1 MKSVAAIAEPLMRG
15 GLNML
20 NGGPAVGLIGNQRDD
35 DRPDAD
41 GRRRR
46 AGCLPGSSARPGLP
60 AIRNFGLTLSLISLT
75 ACGTTRRFVEQP
87 HLTLDQSQVDVR
99 QAVTELY
106 GQETPYTVKLCEA
119 DPSSK
124 ECKSGSNGLT
134 ATGVGGL
141 LLPLTLHVKGITVSR
156 QSQSVEGL
164 AFDASLDATVDA
176 ISPWCGTVRGKIVS
190 RANSTATLELRDF
203 YCNWAV
209 VGNVIVNA
217 DLSID
222 SINLKDRVFTGFY
235 KVTFHGT
242 GNAGGSGYY
251 KAVITRRE
259 A

>member
-1 MKSVAAIAEPLMRG
+1 
-15 GLNML
+15 ML
-20 NGGPAVGLIGNQRDD
+20 NGREAVSLVGCERRDSHLGT
-35 DRPDAD
+35 D
-41 GRRRR
+41 GRRRSVGHGLK
-46 AGCLPGSSARPGLP
+46 ALPEMYLP
-60 AIRNFGLTLSLISLT
+60 DIRNWGLALSLIALT

-87 HLTLDQSQVDVR
+87 HLTIEESQEDTR
-99 QAVTELY
+99 QAIVDLY
-106 GQETPYTVKLCEA
+106 GQATPYIVKLCEA

-124 ECKSGSNGLT
+124 ECKTGSKGIT

-141 LLPLTLHVKGITVSR
+141 LLPLTLHVKGIVVSR
-156 QSQSVEGL
+156 QSRSIEGL

-176 ISPWCGTVRGKIVS
+176 ISPVCGTVGGKIVS
-190 RANSTATLELRDF
+190 RDNNTASLELRNF
-203 YCNWAV
+203 YCNWALI
-209 VGNVIVNA
+209 GNVIVNA

-251 KAVITRRE
+251 KAVITPKE

>member
-1 MKSVAAIAEPLMRG
+1 MRRG
-15 GLNML
+15 RQ
-20 NGGPAVGLIGNQRDD
+20 AVILIR
-35 DRPDAD
+35 
-41 GRRRR
+41 
-46 AGCLPGSSARPGLP
+46 
-60 AIRNFGLTLSLISLT
+60 TLSLISLT
-75 ACGTTRRFVEQP
+75 AACGTTRRFVEQP
-87 HLTLDQSQVDVR
+87 HLTIEQSQEDAR

-106 GQETPYTVKLCEA
+106 DLETPYTVKLCEA

-124 ECKSGSNGLT
+124 DCKIGSQGLT

-141 LLPLTLHVKGITVSR
+141 LLPLTLHVRGIVVSR
-156 QSQSVEGL
+156 ESRSAEGL

-176 ISPWCGTVRGKIVS
+176 ISPWCGTVKGKIVS
-190 RANSTATLELRDF
+190 RENNTAALELRDF

-235 KVTFHGT
+235 RVTFHGT

-251 KAVITRRE
+251 KAVITAKE
-259 A
+259 S